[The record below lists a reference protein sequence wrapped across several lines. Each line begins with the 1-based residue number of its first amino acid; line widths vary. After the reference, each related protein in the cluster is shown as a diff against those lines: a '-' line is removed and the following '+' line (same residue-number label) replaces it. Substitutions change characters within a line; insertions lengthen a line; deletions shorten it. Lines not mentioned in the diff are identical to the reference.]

1 MEHNCIAAM
10 ATAPGKAS
18 LCSIRLSGEDAFQLA
33 EKVFVPF
40 NKSKKVSQQKGYT
53 ALFGSFYRK
62 GEEID
67 QAVALFFKAPKSY
80 TGENVVEISC
90 HGGSAVADQLLKAC
104 FEAGAAPA
112 QAGEFTKRA
121 FLNGKMSLTQAE
133 GVMELINATSNQ
145 ALAAAKGALEG
156 HLYQR
161 AAKVRDDLLILAGHI
176 SAYTDFPEE
185 AVEDVTDQE
194 VGEILLRARENLKAL
209 MDSYDIGAKI
219 KQGINTAIVGKP
231 NVGKS
236 TLLNSLSGFEKAIV
250 TPIAGT
256 TRDVVEQEVILG
268 GINLILQDTAGI
280 RNTQDEI
287 EAIGI
292 KRSLDRLK
300 GADLVFC
307 VFDGSRE
314 ITTEDIE
321 LSHRCEKLNSIAIV
335 NKQDLQQVFDIS
347 SVENCFKKV
356 LYITAKDFYMS
367 KEFEEAVM
375 KVLGLANI
383 DPSTGIIVNERQY
396 SAVRTAFNAIND
408 AYNSFKEGY
417 SLDIIGVCV
426 DESLY
431 AIYELTGENVS
442 DEVVNEVFSKF
453 CVGK

>member
-1 MEHNCIAAM
+1 MSECIAAL

-18 LCSIRLSGEDAFQLA
+18 LCSIRISGDEAFDIA
-33 EKVFVPF
+33 EKVFIPF
-40 NKSKKVSQQKGYT
+40 NKSKSVKEAKGYT

-67 QAVALFFKAPKSY
+67 QAVALFFRAPRSY

-104 FEAGAAPA
+104 YEAGAKPA
-112 QAGEFTKRA
+112 GAGEFTKRA

-133 GVMELINATSNQ
+133 AVMEMINATSNQ
-145 ALAAAKGALEG
+145 ALNAAKSALEG
-156 HLYQR
+156 HLYKR
-161 AAKVRDDLLILAGHI
+161 AAKIRDDLLILVGHI
-176 SAYTDFPEE
+176 SAYTDYPEE
-185 AVEDVTDQE
+185 AVEDVTDEE
-194 VGEILLRARENLKAL
+194 VSEILAGAEASLKQL
-209 MDSYDIGAKI
+209 MDGYDNGAKI
-219 KQGINTAIVGKP
+219 RQGVNTAIVGKP

-236 TLLNSLSGFEKAIV
+236 TLLNALSGFEKAIV

-280 RNTQDEI
+280 RDTDDEV

-292 KRSLDRLK
+292 QRSLDRLQ
-300 GADLVFC
+300 GANLVFC

-314 ITTEDIE
+314 ITDEDIR
-321 LSHRCEKLNSIAIV
+321 LSERCKDLNSIAII
-335 NKQDLQQVFDIS
+335 NKQDLEQKFDVS
-347 SVENCFKKV
+347 KVEKDFKKV

-367 KEFEEAVM
+367 KEFEHEVM
-375 KVLGLANI
+375 EVLGVADI
-383 DPSTGIIVNERQY
+383 DMTAGAIVNERQY
-396 SAVRTAFNAIND
+396 EAVRTA
-408 AYNSFKEGY
+408 YNSVKDAHDRFKEGF
-417 SLDIIGVCV
+417 SLDIIGVAV
-426 DESLY
+426 DEALY
-431 AIYELTGENVS
+431 AVYGLTGENVS

>member
-1 MEHNCIAAM
+1 MSECIAAL

-18 LCSIRLSGEDAFQLA
+18 LCSIRISGDEAFDIA
-33 EKVFVPF
+33 EKVFIPF
-40 NKSKKVSQQKGYT
+40 NKSKSVKEAKGYT

-67 QAVALFFKAPKSY
+67 QAVALFFRAPRSY

-104 FEAGAAPA
+104 YEAGAKPA
-112 QAGEFTKRA
+112 GAGEFTKRA

-133 GVMELINATSNQ
+133 AVMEMINATSSQ
-145 ALAAAKGALEG
+145 ALNAAKSALEG
-156 HLYQR
+156 HLYKR
-161 AAKVRDDLLILAGHI
+161 AAKIRDDLLILVGHI
-176 SAYTDFPEE
+176 SAYTDYPEE
-185 AVEDVTDQE
+185 AVEDVTDEE
-194 VGEILLRARENLKAL
+194 VSEILAGAEASLKQL
-209 MDSYDIGAKI
+209 MDGYDNGALI
-219 KQGINTAIVGKP
+219 RQGVNTAIVGKP

-236 TLLNSLSGFEKAIV
+236 TLLNALSGFEKAIV

-280 RNTQDEI
+280 RDTDDEV

-292 KRSLDRLK
+292 QRSLDRLQ
-300 GADLVFC
+300 GANLVFC

-314 ITTEDIE
+314 ITEEDIK
-321 LSHRCEKLNSIAIV
+321 LAEKCRDLNSIAII
-335 NKQDLQQVFDIS
+335 NKQDLEQKFDVS
-347 SVENCFKKV
+347 KVEKDFKKV

-367 KEFEEAVM
+367 KEFEHEVM
-375 KVLGLANI
+375 EVLGVADI
-383 DPSTGIIVNERQY
+383 DMTAGAIVNERQY
-396 SAVRTAFNAIND
+396 EAVRTA
-408 AYNSFKEGY
+408 YNSVKDAHDRFKEGF
-417 SLDIIGVCV
+417 SLDIIGVAV
-426 DESLY
+426 DEALY
-431 AIYELTGENVS
+431 AVYGLTGENVS

>member
-1 MEHNCIAAM
+1 
-10 ATAPGKAS
+10 
-18 LCSIRLSGEDAFQLA
+18 
-33 EKVFVPF
+33 
-40 NKSKKVSQQKGYT
+40 
-53 ALFGSFYRK
+53 
-62 GEEID
+62 
-67 QAVALFFKAPKSY
+67 SY

-104 FEAGAAPA
+104 FEAGAEPA

-121 FLNGKMSLTQAE
+121 FLNGKISITQAE
-133 GVMELINATSNQ
+133 GVMEMINATSQQ
-145 ALAAAKGALEG
+145 ALVAAKGALQG
-156 HLYQR
+156 QLYQR
-161 AAKVRDDLLILAGHI
+161 AAKVRDELLVLVGHI
-176 SAYTDFPEE
+176 AAYTDFPEE

-194 VGEILLRARENLKAL
+194 VGDILSASKDQLKKL

-219 KQGINTAIVGKP
+219 KQGVNTAIVGKP

-280 RNTQDEI
+280 RNTVDEI
-287 EAIGI
+287 EALGI
-292 KRSLDRLK
+292 KRSLDRLE

-347 SVENCFKKV
+347 TVENCFKKV

-367 KEFEEAVM
+367 KEFESAVM
-375 KVLGLANI
+375 EVLGIANI
-383 DPSTGIIVNERQY
+383 DFTTGVVVNERQY
-396 SAVRTAFNAIND
+396 SAVRTAYNAIND
-408 AYNSFKEGY
+408 AYNSFKQGY

-426 DESLY
+426 DEALY
-431 AIYELTGENVS
+431 AVYQLTGENIS
-442 DEVVNEVFSKF
+442 DEVVNEIFSKF